1 MKTSLMTSAAIIAFM
16 AATPLAAHAASAG
29 NPIQDQAENQITAQL
44 NQGQVQGNGGYGVMT
59 YEGVV
64 QSPHFSSGSLQ
75 EQIAQPPDDSDNLSI
90 IE

>member
-1 MKTSLMTSAAIIAFM
+1 MKISIAFSAAAIVC
-16 AATPLAAHAASAG
+16 AAAMPLAAHAASFNDPA
-29 NPIQDQAENQITAQL
+29 QDQAENQITAQL
-44 NQGQVQGNGGYGVMT
+44 NQQQLQGGYGVLT

-75 EQIAQPPDDSDNLSI
+75 EQIAQPPDDADNLSI